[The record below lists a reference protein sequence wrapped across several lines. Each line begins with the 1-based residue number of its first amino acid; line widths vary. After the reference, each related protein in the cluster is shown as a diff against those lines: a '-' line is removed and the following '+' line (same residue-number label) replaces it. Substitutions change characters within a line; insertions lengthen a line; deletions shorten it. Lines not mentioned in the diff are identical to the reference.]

1 MWLHLDLK
9 GRLRRLPW
17 IPGAWGANGG
27 AIRHCDRHAEM
38 LGVQCP
44 VGTAAL
50 VGNEERVGVG
60 VHVW

>member
-1 MWLHLDLK
+1 ME
-9 GRLRRLPW
+9 GLP
-17 IPGAWGANGG
+17 GTVTARGYVGG
-27 AIRHCDRHAEM
+27 AV
-38 LGVQCP
+38 GG